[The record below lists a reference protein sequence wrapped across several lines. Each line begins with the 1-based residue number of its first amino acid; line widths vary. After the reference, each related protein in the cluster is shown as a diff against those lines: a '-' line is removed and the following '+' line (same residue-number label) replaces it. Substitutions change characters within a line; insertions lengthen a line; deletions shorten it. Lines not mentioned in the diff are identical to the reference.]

1 LIDVPGK
8 PATLDVIPGL
18 AEGENPGS
26 RTADVSGCD
35 DLRPDFFGIV
45 SVYGSR
51 VPLRGPGMTRRI
63 SVRSVDSQQA
73 FSTRYETPRRG
84 A

>member
-1 LIDVPGK
+1 MRSAL
-8 PATLDVIPGL
+8 
-18 AEGENPGS
+18 
-26 RTADVSGCD
+26 
-35 DLRPDFFGIV
+35 FFNV

-73 FSTRYETPRRG
+73 FSARYETPRIAVRNTARSPALPTTCDMARG
-84 A
+84 